1 MAKVRNCVWVSPSS
15 ILTIAHNL
23 FRQFLNV
30 TFNKIVCQLVLFLF
44 YETPPPDLLSSL
56 LLVLLAGYFGFQV
69 SARQLSAESV
79 RGARF
84 QAPEQLW
91 KVQSTSV
98 HILWGCEISNSN
110 LCVVLVC
117 TFWSLEGAT
126 HGLPMN
132 SLTSLSISWHLNNDI
147 LEPPE
152 KYFIKYLFWKFPMI
166 KSILY
171 FAQLHKI

>member
-84 QAPEQLW
+84 QAPDQLW
-91 KVQSTSV
+91 FAGQQAAAAGRWVDRSSWSTTEEFNQVFRTGTRATSGQALLLSLLAKPSKYRNIPKIPLPTWPLTRALPLSAAAAFLAGQS
-98 HILWGCEISNSN
+98 IE
-110 LCVVLVC
+110 
-117 TFWSLEGAT
+117 
-126 HGLPMN
+126 
-132 SLTSLSISWHLNNDI
+132 
-147 LEPPE
+147 
-152 KYFIKYLFWKFPMI
+152 
-166 KSILY
+166 
-171 FAQLHKI
+171 

>member
-44 YETPPPDLLSSL
+44 YETPPPDLLSSI

-84 QAPEQLW
+84 QAPEQLCNSANGSIFFELKFKFGLSCSQCSQISW
-91 KVQSTSV
+91 FITNSAILGLASV
-98 HILWGCEISNSN
+98 TEIS
-110 LCVVLVC
+110 
-117 TFWSLEGAT
+117 
-126 HGLPMN
+126 
-132 SLTSLSISWHLNNDI
+132 
-147 LEPPE
+147 PPWE
-152 KYFIKYLFWKFPMI
+152 VTR
-166 KSILY
+166 
-171 FAQLHKI
+171 A

>member
-1 MAKVRNCVWVSPSS
+1 MSPSS

-91 KVQSTSV
+91 AKDFEENQSRKR
-98 HILWGCEISNSN
+98 
-110 LCVVLVC
+110 
-117 TFWSLEGAT
+117 
-126 HGLPMN
+126 
-132 SLTSLSISWHLNNDI
+132 NNIIEFKKIQLDGNRW
-147 LEPPE
+147 
-152 KYFIKYLFWKFPMI
+152 LFWCSGFMPVLFSDNAGTKACIGSWKNLF
-166 KSILY
+166 K
-171 FAQLHKI
+171 AQLSNALPN

>member
-23 FRQFLNV
+23 FRQFLIV
-30 TFNKIVCQLVLFLF
+30 TFYKIVCQLVLFLF

-84 QAPEQLW
+84 QAPEQLCTCLLAGAQNW
-91 KVQSTSV
+91 ESAGGKGEWDHWERPRRYIVTTDAPTGRPCAGVSAPPLVTHSFPSTSV
-98 HILWGCEISNSN
+98 CCLSAAATSKTILLRLS
-110 LCVVLVC
+110 
-117 TFWSLEGAT
+117 GAF
-126 HGLPMN
+126 
-132 SLTSLSISWHLNNDI
+132 S
-147 LEPPE
+147 
-152 KYFIKYLFWKFPMI
+152 
-166 KSILY
+166 
-171 FAQLHKI
+171 

>member
-30 TFNKIVCQLVLFLF
+30 TFNKIVCQLALFLF

-91 KVQSTSV
+91 SV
-98 HILWGCEISNSN
+98 TVEL
-110 LCVVLVC
+110 
-117 TFWSLEGAT
+117 
-126 HGLPMN
+126 
-132 SLTSLSISWHLNNDI
+132 LSIWFHQLSWII
-147 LEPPE
+147 L
-152 KYFIKYLFWKFPMI
+152 
-166 KSILY
+166 ILLTDR
-171 FAQLHKI
+171 FQDKAIVAGETTLKI

>member
-30 TFNKIVCQLVLFLF
+30 TFNKIVCQLALFLF

-84 QAPEQLW
+84 QAPDQLW
-91 KVQSTSV
+91 
-98 HILWGCEISNSN
+98 
-110 LCVVLVC
+110 
-117 TFWSLEGAT
+117 SLA
-126 HGLPMN
+126 
-132 SLTSLSISWHLNNDI
+132 LTVALSICYIRQANIWCCRLWVCIS
-147 LEPPE
+147 
-152 KYFIKYLFWKFPMI
+152 
-166 KSILY
+166 
-171 FAQLHKI
+171 FAQAERKYQVIHQVLARASFWPFWRRHVTLQSVS